1 MNRFKIE
8 STPEACARSLCDS
21 HVVKMVLEEGQML
34 STVHRVVDGKE
45 ITGKTKTGRNQ
56 KQWVLPDKRE
66 KFLYKACHVNHPCT
80 VWARETTANYKWAA
94 RFFEAVAK
102 EYNWRYDNRTHKT
115 YYKLNWLIKSPPN
128 NIDPSLELTPFPLAM
143 GAAPYCIDEEN
154 PIQSYRDYYWSKR
167 DNFSMVWTK
176 REKPSWFE
184 STKRFRMAE
193 LAHSYGQ
200 TVEEFKAEVDAY
212 RKEQGIE

>member
-8 STPEACARSLCDS
+8 STPEECARSLCDS

-45 ITGKTKTGRNQ
+45 ITGKTKSGRNQ
-56 KQWVLPDKRE
+56 KQWVLPDRRE
-66 KFLYKACHVNHPCT
+66 KSLYKACHVNHPCT
-80 VWARETTANYKWAA
+80 VWARETVGNYKWAF
-94 RFFEAVAK
+94 RFFDAVAK
-102 EYNWRYDNRTHKT
+102 EYTWRYERDHKT
-115 YYKLNWLIKSPPN
+115 HDKLNWLLRSPPC
-128 NIDPSLELTPFPLAM
+128 NINRSLELTPFPLAM

-167 DNFSMVWTK
+167 DNFDMVWTK
-176 REKPSWFE
+176 REKPSWFK

-200 TVEEFKAEVDAY
+200 TVEEFTAQVSAY
-212 RKEQGIE
+212 RKENGLT

>member
-1 MNRFKIE
+1 MNRFIIE
-8 STPEACARSLCDS
+8 ASPEACAMSLCNS

-45 ITGKTKTGRNQ
+45 ITGKTKSGRNQ
-56 KQWVLPDKRE
+56 KQWVLHDRRE
-66 KFLYKACHVNHPCT
+66 STLYKACHVNHPCT
-80 VWARETTANYKWAA
+80 IWARETTANYNWAVD
-94 RFFEAVAK
+94 FFEAVSK
-102 EYNWRYDNRTHKT
+102 EYTWRYEKNHATHF
-115 YYKLNWLIKSPPN
+115 KLSRLLKNPPN
-128 NIDPSLELTPFPLAM
+128 NIDRSLELTPFPLAM

-167 DNFSMVWTK
+167 ENFDMVWTK
-176 REKPSWFE
+176 REQPSWFK

-200 TVEEFKAEVDAY
+200 TVEEFTAQVDAY
-212 RKEQGIE
+212 RKENGLT